1 MEQYDVAIIGGG
13 SAGLSALK
21 KLSDLNKKAILIE
34 AGNRVGTKNVSG
46 GILYSK
52 KDPRGKIYNV
62 DDVFGPDFESSAPT
76 ERLIKKYLLHATSKN
91 KIFSMD
97 LTPLNEY
104 KTNFAYSVLLN
115 RLNPWLA
122 ERASESA
129 EKQGGGIIT
138 GVHVSDI
145 DWIEN
150 KTIVRTNEL
159 QEFQV
164 KSIIAA
170 DGINSEVAELTA
182 ARDKFKPQEV
192 YFGVKVIIKL
202 PENIIE
208 ERFQLDSSDGSAHLF
223 AGDIT
228 LNHIGGGFLYTNR
241 DTLSLGAVYH
251 YDSLLSNPVTPVQL
265 IDELIKNPLI
275 GEYIKDEVQL
285 RKENNDLSKEDQL
298 KMQLSVSKLIKTYDD
313 LRYKYF
319 SKDNVSLVE
328 SGKFNKVE
336 DIKLKI
342 DSIKRNLIEKYGVQF
357 VNNYVE
363 LEYSAKLI
371 PDGKRCMMK
380 RPYHKNILF
389 IGDAAGRGLFIGPK
403 IEGLN
408 VGIDDAVRASI
419 AISRSI
425 ENNNFDSEYMG
436 SYYESLVKE
445 SPYTIE
451 MNKIDEGYLS
461 LFLNIVKN
469 VKIDS
474 VDPLFGFGLRLMK
487 NNRLRKIAI
496 QMANLLGYDKIL
508 PFIESEKTYVQVPI
522 QLANRLGSIINSSY
536 TPTIPTLSERIARLQ
551 YNDDSESHITV
562 ENKRSE
568 FMKKLILLCPTRC
581 YSLEGEDVVLQHEGC
596 VECGTCS
603 IGTRWRHP
611 KGEKGIMYRFG

>member
-1 MEQYDVAIIGGG
+1 MVIIGGG

-21 KLSDLNKKAILIE
+21 KLSDLNKKTILIE

-97 LTPLNEY
+97 LTSLHEY

-192 YFGVKVIIKL
+192 YVGVKVIIKL

-208 ERFQLDSSDGSAHLF
+208 ERFQLDSSEGSAHLF

-251 YDSLLSNPVTPVQL
+251 YDSLLSNPVTPVKL

-275 GEYIKDEVQL
+275 GEFIKDEVQL
-285 RKENNDLSKEDQL
+285 RKENSDLSKEEQL
-298 KMQLSVSKLIKTYDD
+298 KMQLSVSKLIKTYND
-313 LRYKYF
+313 LRYKYY

-328 SGKFNKVE
+328 SGKFNKIE

-342 DSIKRNLIEKYGVQF
+342 DSIKKDLIEKYGVQF
-357 VNNYVE
+357 VDNYVE

-380 RPYHKNILF
+380 KPYHKNILF

-425 ENNNFDSEYMG
+425 ENNNFDSDYMG
-436 SYYESLVKE
+436 SYYESLVNE

-469 VKIDS
+469 IKIDS
-474 VDPLFGFGLRLMK
+474 FDPLFGFGLRLMK
-487 NNRLRKIAI
+487 NNRLRKFAI
-496 QMANLLGYDKIL
+496 QMANFLGYDKVL

-551 YNDDSESHITV
+551 YNDDSESHIIV

-611 KGEKGIMYRFG
+611 KGEKGIIYRYG